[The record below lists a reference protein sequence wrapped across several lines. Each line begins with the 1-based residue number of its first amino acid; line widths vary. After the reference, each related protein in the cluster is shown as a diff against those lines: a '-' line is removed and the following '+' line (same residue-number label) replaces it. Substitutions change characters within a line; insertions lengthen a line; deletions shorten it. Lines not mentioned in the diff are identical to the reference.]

1 MRSKNKEKMLMT
13 GIITLLGIFLFVL
26 ISCKSPHDP
35 EAEKATVYVYNEY
48 GVALD
53 IFMDGNFKFSV
64 EFSDSDVIENVEP
77 GLHVFEAKKIGTD
90 EIIASDSMEIAAG
103 GNYEW
108 TIMSL
113 ASLKVTN
120 EYGETLSIYANDTY
134 LGDIDD
140 QESQSVS
147 NFPYG
152 EYQLK
157 ALRTSDETEVASTTI
172 NIVEDK
178 EYLWTI
184 SK

>member
-1 MRSKNKEKMLMT
+1 MT
-13 GIITLLGIFLFVL
+13 GIITLLSIFLFAS
-26 ISCKSPHDP
+26 ISCKSPYDP
-35 EAEKATVYVYNEY
+35 EAEKINVYVYNEC

-53 IFMDGNFKFSV
+53 IFMDGNFQFSV
-64 EFSDSDVIENVEP
+64 EFSNSDVIENVTE
-77 GLHVFEAKKIGTD
+77 GLHVFEAKKKGTD
-90 EIIASDSMEIAAG
+90 ELITSDSIEITPG
-103 GNYEW
+103 RNYEW
-108 TIMSL
+108 RIRSL

-157 ALRTSDETEVASTTI
+157 ALRTSDDTQVASTTI
-172 NIVEDK
+172 NIVEDI